1 MLTVQP
7 VSFKPAFKSGYAS
20 SASYDTQYERSP
32 MQEEWEGYKS
42 QFEDL
47 ATDENLPKPMRKFAK
62 FMKVISGAVV
72 TALGVIWASK
82 KAGNISRSAYNSE
95 FVQGTIN
102 KGKNFAEKAKTPLHN
117 LGVKLKAKVLNSFAK
132 FKETKFGQKV
142 VNNYA
147 KFKETKFGKAVK
159 YVVDKMKDGWKFVKN
174 TFKSAKSEITFDKV
188 NDTTANVMGTG
199 AGVATA
205 YDLSRNDTQQEIN
218 FDEGEE

>member
-7 VSFKPAFKSGYAS
+7 VSFKPAFKSGYA
-20 SASYDTQYERSP
+20 AEATYDRSYERSP

-47 ATDENLPKPMRKFAK
+47 ASDENLPKPMRKFAK
-62 FMKVISGAVV
+62 LMKVVSGAVV

-82 KAGNISRSAYNSE
+82 KAGNLSKSAYNSE

-102 KGKNFAEKAKTPLHN
+102 KGKSLAEKAKTPLHN
-117 LGVKLKAKVLNSFAK
+117 IGVKLKVKALRGFVK
-132 FKETKFGQKV
+132 FKETNFGKKVIENYKKFQG
-142 VNNYA
+142 
-147 KFKETKFGKAVK
+147 TKFGKAVK

-174 TFKSAKSEITFDKV
+174 TFKNAKKEITFDKV

-205 YDLSRNDTQQEIN
+205 YDIARGDTQQEIDFN
-218 FDEGEE
+218 EVEE

>member
-7 VSFKPAFKSGYAS
+7 VSFKPAFKSGYTTNA
-20 SASYDTQYERSP
+20 TYERSP

-47 ATDENLPKPMRKFAK
+47 AADTNLPKPMRGFAK

-82 KAGNISRSAYNSE
+82 KAGNLSRSAYNSE

-117 LGVKLKAKVLNSFAK
+117 FGVKMKAKAFRGFVK
-132 FKETKFGQKV
+132 FKETNFGKKV
-142 VNNYA
+142 VENYK
-147 KFKETKFGKAVK
+147 KFQGTKFGKAVK
-159 YVVDKMKDGWKFVKN
+159 YVVDKMKDGWNFVKN

-205 YDLSRNDTQQEIN
+205 YDLSRGDTQQEIN
-218 FDEGEE
+218 FNEGEE

>member
-7 VSFKPAFKSGYAS
+7 VSFKPTFKSGYAS
-20 SASYDTQYERSP
+20 STTYERSP
-32 MQEEWEGYKS
+32 MQEEWEDYKS

-47 ATDENLPKPMRKFAK
+47 AEDTNLPKPMRRFAK
-62 FMKVISGAVV
+62 LMKVVSGAVV

-82 KAGNISRSAYNSE
+82 KAGNLSRSAYNSE

-102 KGKNFAEKAKTPLHN
+102 KGKSYAEKAKTPLHN
-117 LGVKLKAKVLNSFAK
+117 LGVKLKGNFEK
-132 FKETKFGQKV
+132 FKQTEFGQKV
-142 VNNYA
+142 VANYA

-159 YVVDKMKDGWKFVKN
+159 FVVDKVKDGWKFVKE
-174 TFKSAKSEITFDKV
+174 TFTDAKKDITFDKV

-205 YDLSRNDTQQEIN
+205 YDIARDDSQQEIP
-218 FDEGEE
+218 FDEVEE